1 MRRMAA
7 GIVTAMGLAAG
18 SLAGQDKRPIGIDDF
33 LGLKIASDV
42 QLSPDAAAVAFT
54 VTTASLADNR
64 NVSRIYLHTVA
75 DGVTRVLTRGP
86 GSDHQPRWAR
96 DGRTLAFLSTRSG
109 APQVWRIQTDGGE
122 PAQMTTLA
130 GGVNE
135 FWWSPDTTAL
145 FVTSDVKWPEQNELD
160 HREKDQRS
168 QARIWTELFYRHWNE
183 WRSGTRQHIFR
194 VDLADGKITDLTR
207 FDRDVPTLALG
218 GRDLAVS
225 PLGTELAVVF
235 NPDSSVATSTNN
247 EIFLMGPDGT
257 GLVPMTQNPA
267 NDHSPVYSPNARWV
281 AYLAMATPGFEAD
294 RQEVVLYDRATGE
307 KTSLTGGWD
316 ASVQSLLWSPDSRS
330 VVVEVEERGEHNI
343 YRLSVPAGPRT
354 LLVSGGVN
362 TDPQLTPRG
371 DALIFLHQST
381 TQPPELFIQRI
392 DPKQPAAMRQLTRLN
407 TTALAALD
415 LAPAEKFGF
424 VGAKG
429 DSIFGYL
436 IKPPA
441 FDSTRKYPLVYLI
454 HGGPQGAWVDG
465 WHQRWNYAVFAARG
479 YVVAAVNFHGST
491 GYGQAFTNSISKH
504 WGDLPY
510 EDLMKGVETLARL
523 PFVDGARIGAAGASY
538 GGYMIYWLAGHT
550 DRFKTLV
557 AHDGIFNTESMAGTT
572 EEQWFP
578 AWEFG
583 GNLTNPEARTL
594 MAQWSP
600 ANFVS
605 QWKTPML
612 VVHSQQDF
620 RVDVSE
626 GYQAFTALKQKHLL
640 AKFLYFP
647 DEGHFVQ
654 KPRNRKLWWGVVLD
668 WLDQFLMPAAA
679 PAKP

>member
-1 MRRMAA
+1 M
-7 GIVTAMGLAAG
+7 
-18 SLAGQDKRPIGIDDF
+18 
-33 LGLKIASDV
+33 
-42 QLSPDAAAVAFT
+42 
-54 VTTASLADNR
+54 
-64 NVSRIYLHTVA
+64 
-75 DGVTRVLTRGP
+75 
-86 GSDHQPRWAR
+86 
-96 DGRTLAFLSTRSG
+96 
-109 APQVWRIQTDGGE
+109 
-122 PAQMTTLA
+122 
-130 GGVNE
+130 
-135 FWWSPDTTAL
+135 
-145 FVTSDVKWPEQNELD
+145 
-160 HREKDQRS
+160 
-168 QARIWTELFYRHWNE
+168 
-183 WRSGTRQHIFR
+183 
-194 VDLADGKITDLTR
+194 
-207 FDRDVPTLALG
+207 
-218 GRDLAVS
+218 
-225 PLGTELAVVF
+225 
-235 NPDSSVATSTNN
+235 
-247 EIFLMGPDGT
+247 
-257 GLVPMTQNPA
+257 
-267 NDHSPVYSPNARWV
+267 
-281 AYLAMATPGFEAD
+281 
-294 RQEVVLYDRATGE
+294 
-307 KTSLTGGWD
+307 
-316 ASVQSLLWSPDSRS
+316 
-330 VVVEVEERGEHNI
+330 
-343 YRLSVPAGPRT
+343 
-354 LLVSGGVN
+354 SGGVN

-465 WHQRWNYAVFAARG
+465 WHQRWNYALFAARG

-626 GYQAFTALKQKHLL
+626 GYQAFTALKQKNLA